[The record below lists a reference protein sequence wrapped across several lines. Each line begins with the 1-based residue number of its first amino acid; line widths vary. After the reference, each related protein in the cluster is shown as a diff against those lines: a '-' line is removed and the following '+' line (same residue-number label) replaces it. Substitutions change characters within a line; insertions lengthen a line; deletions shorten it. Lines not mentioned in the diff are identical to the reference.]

1 MIKMNVLDKIAREGL
16 KEDAPQFNIGDT
28 VKVQVRI
35 SEGGKSRLQA
45 FTGVVIAKK
54 GAGISET
61 FTVRRVA
68 FGQGVERVFPL
79 HSPMVDS
86 VTVERKGVVRR
97 AKLYY
102 LRDKVGKSAKVRE
115 KRDF

>member
-1 MIKMNVLDKIAREGL
+1 MNVLGKIVRENL
-16 KEDAPQFNIGDT
+16 KTDVSDFSVGDT
-28 VKVQVRI
+28 VKVQVKI
-35 SEGGKSRLQA
+35 SEGKNTRLQA

-54 GAGISET
+54 GAGIAET

-68 FGQGVERVFPL
+68 YGQGVERVFPI

-86 VTVERKGVVRR
+86 VDVERRGVVRR

-102 LRDKVGKSAKVRE
+102 LRDKVGKSARIKE
-115 KRDF
+115 KSRY